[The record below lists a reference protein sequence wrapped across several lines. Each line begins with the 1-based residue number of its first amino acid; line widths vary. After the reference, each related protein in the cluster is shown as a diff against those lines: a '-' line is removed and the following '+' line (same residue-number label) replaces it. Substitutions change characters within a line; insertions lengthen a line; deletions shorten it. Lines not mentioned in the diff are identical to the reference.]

1 MSNSKLMEP
10 KQRGQLIII
19 GGAEETTGEC
29 RILREFVRRTGG
41 SRARIVVLTA
51 ASSMPEE
58 VGDEYIEVF
67 ERLGAERV
75 QVVDTRE
82 PEDANLLESI
92 QVIAQATG
100 MFFTGGD
107 QARIIRSMKD
117 TILADAIHKRYAEG
131 AIIGGTSA
139 GAAVMPEKMIVGGE
153 SDINPRLNIVDM
165 GPGLGF
171 LLGAVVDQHFTQR
184 GRLGRLLSAMLLEP
198 RVLGIG
204 IDENTAIIVNGDE
217 FEVIG
222 EGAVTVVDESG
233 ITHNN
238 MDRVLNDEAVAVFG
252 VQIHILPQ
260 GYHFNLATR
269 QPIAPFS

>member
-1 MSNSKLMEP
+1 M
-10 KQRGQLIII
+10 II
-19 GGAEETTGEC
+19 GGAEETEGEC
-29 RILREFVRRTGG
+29 QILREFVRRAGG
-41 SRARIVVLTA
+41 HRARIVVLPA
-51 ASSMPEE
+51 ASSIPEE
-58 VGDEYIEVF
+58 VGEEYVEIF
-67 ERLGAERV
+67 QRLGAERV

-82 PEDANLLESI
+82 PNDGNRLDSI
-92 QVIAQATG
+92 QTIAHATG
-100 MFFTGGD
+100 IFFTGGD
-107 QARIIRSMKD
+107 QARIVRSMRD

-153 SDINPRLNIVDM
+153 SDRNPRIDIVDM

-198 RVLGIG
+198 RVLGLG
-204 IDENTAIIVNGDE
+204 IDENTAIIVSGDK

-238 MDRVLNDEAVAVFG
+238 MDRVLSDEAVAVFG
-252 VQIHILPQ
+252 IQLHILPQ
-260 GYHFNLATR
+260 GYRFNLSTR
-269 QPIAPFS
+269 QPIAP